1 MTERPCSQSDGQ
13 LVLPPI
19 ELKERLHHF
28 PTQRTNVASA
38 DLRTRHR
45 MLGNSWHV
53 GIAQFILFF
62 ILSSCRATAVILAD
76 NTIPNRPK
84 QSSIQLMFSLA
95 QGEEHAMGPIPRR
108 FDPMRKAPAV
118 DQWEHWRLAKSLCH
132 PLLQQP
138 VLEPG
143 AAQVLHKLNN
153 MGDIDRLRKEV
164 IEDLTQ
170 MIDDWGDYTQRWMDS
185 RPTHIK
191 AVYQSGDGPH
201 TQIPVFLELLSQCGY
216 PAMEDIT
223 QDLSFGFDYVG
234 EQHPGPGWLP
244 RLDEA
249 YAHPIKIGAFAT
261 LNETSN
267 VSIKSSGRALSTL
280 TGEQCFR
287 NWKMKNYVVVFKVLS
302 HFLWSHDLDSRQF
315 PVKDQAFSYTILFT
329 DDGPTLWRH
338 GSLAFGA
345 TSSVWAFRS
354 CCRLSYVSL
363 SKTHTDQ
370 SVPLRRRL
378 CSC

>member
-170 MIDDWGDYTQRWMDS
+170 MIDDWVITPNVGWTPDPLTS
-185 RPTHIK
+185 RRCINLETDHILRFRCFWNYFPNV
-191 AVYQSGDGPH
+191 AIQQWRTSH
-201 TQIPVFLELLSQCGY
+201 RIY
-216 PAMEDIT
+216 P
-223 QDLSFGFDYVG
+223 
-234 EQHPGPGWLP
+234 
-244 RLDEA
+244 
-249 YAHPIKIGAFAT
+249 
-261 LNETSN
+261 
-267 VSIKSSGRALSTL
+267 
-280 TGEQCFR
+280 
-287 NWKMKNYVVVFKVLS
+287 
-302 HFLWSHDLDSRQF
+302 LDS
-315 PVKDQAFSYTILFT
+315 TM
-329 DDGPTLWRH
+329 
-338 GSLAFGA
+338 
-345 TSSVWAFRS
+345 
-354 CCRLSYVSL
+354 
-363 SKTHTDQ
+363 
-370 SVPLRRRL
+370 
-378 CSC
+378 